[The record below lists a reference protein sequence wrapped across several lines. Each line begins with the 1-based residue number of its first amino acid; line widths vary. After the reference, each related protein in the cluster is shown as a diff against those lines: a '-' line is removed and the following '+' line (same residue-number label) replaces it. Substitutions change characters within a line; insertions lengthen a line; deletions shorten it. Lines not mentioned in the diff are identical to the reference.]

1 MKFLFGIKS
10 LTVCR
15 GGAERVLTNLCSEL
29 ADRGHEVFVV
39 TFDKPERELLYPM
52 NHKITVIKTDTGDTK
67 KETSAFD
74 FIRRIFT
81 LRRVTRKVNPD
92 VVIGFMSSIFILF
105 AFSLIGTKYLLVA
118 SEHIVPQYYK
128 KRRLEFYLL
137 IFAGMLSKKIT
148 VVSNRV
154 KQLYPRIIRHKIVA
168 INNPVTIK
176 GCNPN
181 GGSDK
186 TTILN
191 IGRLNSQKDHET
203 LIRAFA
209 LLHNKYP
216 EWDLRIVGDGDLR
229 SFLQELSRK
238 LLVDSKVIFVGS
250 VENIEDE
257 YKSASFFAMSSLFE
271 SFGLVTVE
279 AMACQL
285 PVVGFQNCPGT
296 NELVVDKVNGILVS
310 GNDRVNSF
318 AAGMELLMTDK
329 KLYKSLKENTRK
341 TAERFSIKVVTST
354 WEDLL
359 RKVVN

>member
-1 MKFLFGIKS
+1 MRFLFGIKS

-39 TFDKPERELLYPM
+39 TFDKPKRKILYPM
-52 NHKITVIKTDTGDTK
+52 NHKITVIKTDAGDTR
-67 KETSAFD
+67 KETSVFD
-74 FIRRIFT
+74 FIWRIFT
-81 LRRVTRKVNPD
+81 LRKVTRKVNHD

-128 KRRLEFYLL
+128 KRRLEFCLL

-148 VVSNRV
+148 VVSNSV
-154 KQLYPRIIRHKIVA
+154 KQLYPRIIRHKIVV
-168 INNPVTIK
+168 INNPVIIK

-181 GGSDK
+181 VGSDK

-191 IGRLNSQKDHET
+191 IGRLNYQKDHET

-216 EWDLRIVGDGDLR
+216 EWSLRIVGDGDLR

-250 VENIEDE
+250 VENIEEE

-310 GNDRVNSF
+310 GSDRVNNFS
-318 AAGMELLMTDK
+318 AGMELLMTDK
-329 KLYKSLKENTRK
+329 KLYESLKKNTKK
-341 TAERFSIKVVTST
+341 TVERFSIKVVTSK
-354 WEDLL
+354 WEKLL
-359 RKVVN
+359 RKVAN